1 MVEISLGR
9 DIKKL
14 RYHFICVLPTV
25 SGGSMNVKNVNG
37 HGMFLFSKK
46 RLLTVIKSMD
56 DSGIS
61 FWTFIILLFAA
72 EFIMLL
78 WMVIL
83 IY

>member
-1 MVEISLGR
+1 
-9 DIKKL
+9 
-14 RYHFICVLPTV
+14 
-25 SGGSMNVKNVNG
+25 MNVKNVNG